1 MLAALRASL
10 STRLDALNNKLEQ
23 HPEIV
28 YVAPVQ
34 IERPPVVKAR
44 PSPAEY
50 EAERLEKLDR
60 ETPTEE
66 QQERFRAELERIA
79 SKDKVTLTVGCD
91 RVDSDDPMA
100 TQMGQAQF
108 ASE

>member
-1 MLAALRASL
+1 
-10 STRLDALNNKLEQ
+10 
-23 HPEIV
+23 
-28 YVAPVQ
+28 
-34 IERPPVVKAR
+34 
-44 PSPAEY
+44 
-50 EAERLEKLDR
+50 LDR
-60 ETPTEE
+60 EIPTEE

-79 SKDKVTLTVGCD
+79 SKDKVTLKVGCD